1 MEGREKETANDKRR
15 YEYGYMPPTYTVGN
29 QFVHFFKLCSQFH
42 NTLIVKY
49 LARGESPTESSSSP
63 VNTSDDPVG
72 DQLIAALGNIS
83 KLRKTNLSM
92 SDKRDFLSYY
102 ESRTSGKK

>member
-1 MEGREKETANDKRR
+1 
-15 YEYGYMPPTYTVGN
+15 MPPTYTVGN
-29 QFVHFFKLCSQFH
+29 QFFHFFKLCSQFH

-49 LARGESPTESSSSP
+49 LAHGESPFVHTTDTT
-63 VNTSDDPVG
+63 VDPIG
-72 DQLIAALGNIS
+72 DQLIASLGNIS

-102 ESRTSGKK
+102 ASRTQQKKSK

>member
-1 MEGREKETANDKRR
+1 
-15 YEYGYMPPTYTVGN
+15 MPPTYTVGS

-42 NTLIVKY
+42 NTLVVKY
-49 LARGESPTESSSSP
+49 LARGEAPPDSSSLS
-63 VNTSDDPVG
+63 NASDDPVG
-72 DQLIAALGNIS
+72 DQLIAALGNVS

-102 ESRTSGKK
+102 ASRQSGKKK